1 MVSAGD
7 FRNGLTIEIDGT
19 VYQVIEFQ
27 HVKPGKGAAFVR
39 TKLKNVVDGGVVEKT
54 FRPTEKYPQAHI
66 DKKEM
71 QYLYNDGEMYNFMDN
86 ETYEQIAL
94 TEEAVGDSMK
104 FVKENDNVK
113 MVSYKGNI
121 FAIEPP
127 MFVKVVPI
135 VTAKEM
141 FDAVTSVSD
150 EQDIIIKA
158 AAVADYR
165 PAVVSSE
172 KVKKKDGEMSIA
184 LERTDD
190 ILKYLGEHKKE
201 NQFLCGFSMET
212 QNMVSNS
219 RAKLEKKNLDMIAA
233 NNVKE
238 KGAGFQGDTNVL
250 TLITQEEETSLPL
263 MSKEDAANQ
272 LLDKILM
279 LTSNQN

>member
-121 FAIEPP
+121 FAIEPLFLELQVTDTEP
-127 MFVKVVPI
+127 GFKGDTAQGASKPATVETGAQVAVPI
-135 VTAKEM
+135 FV
-141 FDAVTSVSD
+141 
-150 EQDIIIKA
+150 
-158 AAVADYR
+158 
-165 PAVVSSE
+165 
-172 KVKKKDGEMSIA
+172 
-184 LERTDD
+184 
-190 ILKYLGEHKKE
+190 
-201 NQFLCGFSMET
+201 N
-212 QNMVSNS
+212 
-219 RAKLEKKNLDMIAA
+219 
-233 NNVKE
+233 
-238 KGAGFQGDTNVL
+238 QGD
-250 TLITQEEETSLPL
+250 
-263 MSKEDAANQ
+263 
-272 LLDKILM
+272 KIQIDTRTGEYLKR
-279 LTSNQN
+279 L